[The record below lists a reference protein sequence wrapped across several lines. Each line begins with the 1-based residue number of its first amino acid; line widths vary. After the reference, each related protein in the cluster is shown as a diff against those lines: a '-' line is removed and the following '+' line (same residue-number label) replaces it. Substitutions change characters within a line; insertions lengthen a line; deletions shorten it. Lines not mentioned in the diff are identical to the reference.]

1 MSRPGHLL
9 PRVAALSVLSIC
21 SIFNPGR
28 SLGTELGFDAGAT
41 LQLVDNDDRNII
53 SVATPAPGNV
63 GVFSVQTARVGFR
76 AGQAGEIEPSLGF
89 SLISEE
95 QFGGG
100 RRTLAHLLM
109 GASYLRYL
117 THEKTGSLPYLR
129 AGGQWRQLTAT
140 NVPALTQFGVGGGIG
155 MLWRSERVLGV
166 RLQTTATRWFENDD
180 FLGHW
185 DLGIALG
192 LSAFTN

>member
-1 MSRPGHLL
+1 MSRPGNLL
-9 PRVAALSVLSIC
+9 PRVAVLSILWIC
-21 SIFNPGR
+21 TFLHPAT

-53 SVATPAPGNV
+53 SVAVPAPGNL
-63 GVFSVQTARVGFR
+63 GVFSVQTMRAGFR
-76 AGQAGEIEPSLGF
+76 AGETGEIEPSLGF

-95 QFGGG
+95 QVGGG

-117 THEKTGSLPYLR
+117 THEKTGALPFLR

-140 NVPALTQFGVGGGIG
+140 NVAALTQFGIGGGVGI
-155 MLWRSERVLGV
+155 LWRSERVLGV
-166 RLQTTATRWFENDD
+166 RLQTTTTRWFENED

-185 DLGIALG
+185 DIGLSLG